1 MALGRPAAWWNNAGM
16 TDKKEPSPPRPATTV
31 LLLRPSKKGDA
42 DSPLE
47 VFMVVRHHAIDS
59 FSGALVF
66 PGGKLEDADG
76 DARLKARCGGADRIS
91 ADELKFRVAGIREA
105 FEECGVLLARKPGQR
120 SVIAAADL
128 KAIEQ
133 KWRARLVKNESNIL
147 DMVEAEDLQLATDLM
162 TPYAHWITPTFVP
175 KRFDTWFYLAEAPED
190 QLAWHDGSESTD
202 SVWIGAQQAID
213 EAASGKRTLVH
224 ATTTNLELLAE
235 GGTVTGA
242 LSQASERTIVTVQPW
257 VEQRDGKRFLHIP
270 EGAGYRNLV
279 REMPPQTP
287 PQTPPQAP
295 PQGVPQAGR

>member
-1 MALGRPAAWWNNAGM
+1 M

-190 QLAWHDGSESTD
+190 QLALHDGSESTD

-224 ATTTNLELLAE
+224 ATTKNLELLVE

-279 REMPPQTP
+279 REMPPQTS
-287 PQTPPQAP
+287 PQAS